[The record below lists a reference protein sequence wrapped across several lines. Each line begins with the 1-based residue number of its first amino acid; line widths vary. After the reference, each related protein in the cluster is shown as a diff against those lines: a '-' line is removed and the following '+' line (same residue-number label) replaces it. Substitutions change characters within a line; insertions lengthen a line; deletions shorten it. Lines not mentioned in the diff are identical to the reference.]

1 MEGTGGGGFGPPSPP
16 PQLISDLFKVHADLN

>member
-1 MEGTGGGGFGPPSPP
+1 MEGTGGGDLDPLVPL